1 MWVVQ
6 VEEDPET
13 GQLYL
18 PFPVDLLSQMGWSEG
33 TELFWESNGDKSF
46 TLAPHKKTVNSDY
59 SEDIDVVC

>member
-1 MWVVQ
+1 MWTVQ

-33 TELFWESNGDKSF
+33 TELFWQDNGDKSF
-46 TLAPHKKTVNSDY
+46 TLTTYNKSMDA
-59 SEDIDVVC
+59 EDTDVGC